1 LRSVAG
7 MDLKEAL
14 RKYWGHA
21 EFRPKQEDVVRSLLD
36 GRDVAVV
43 MPTGGGK
50 SLCYQLPAVVSGR
63 LCVVIS
69 PLIALM
75 QDQAA
80 QLEEMGIRAAVLNS
94 AQDRE
99 EQKDVFRRL
108 HRGDLQLIYLSPE
121 RLALPQTAEWI
132 EKCNPGF
139 FAVDEAHCISEWG
152 HEFRPEYRQLRLL
165 RERFPETPIAAF
177 TASATRQV
185 RHDILSQLHLREP
198 RTFITSFARQNLHY
212 LVKPATKKEKFKMLL
227 RAVQRHRGE
236 AVIVYAGKISAVSET
251 VEALGAHGV
260 KALGYHGKMEPE
272 ERKTNQEQWMN
283 GYVDVMVGT
292 VAFGLGINKPDV
304 RCVVHLSLPKS
315 PEQYYQEA
323 GRAGRDG
330 LEADCVLLWNKGD
343 IGLLV
348 HFIDQLED
356 RGVKDA
362 AWQRYHAMKRLV
374 DRPVCR
380 MRQICEYFGENPK
393 SWESCGSCDVCAG
406 LPEWLEREE
415 KKPERSAVMAV
426 AKPKRGK
433 KGDGAE
439 DTLGMASLRAWR
451 KEMAKRHRVPPYVI
465 LHDRG
470 LEDLLVR
477 QPSELEELLAV
488 AGIGE
493 AKMRKYGAEILSAV
507 AAAMEAER
515 VG

>member
-1 LRSVAG
+1 
-7 MDLKEAL
+7 MDLHGAL
-14 RKYWGHA
+14 RKYWGHE
-21 EFRPKQEDVVRSLLD
+21 EFRPKQEDAIRSLLE

-63 LCVVIS
+63 LCMVIS

-80 QLEEMGIRAAVLNS
+80 QLEEMGIRAGVLNS
-94 AQDRE
+94 SQDRDQQRE
-99 EQKDVFRRL
+99 VFRRL
-108 HRGDLQLIYLSPE
+108 YRGELQLIYLSPE

-132 EKCNPGF
+132 EQCNPGF

-165 RERFPETPIAAF
+165 RERFPSTPIAAF
-177 TASATRQV
+177 TASATQQV

-198 RTFITSFARQNLHY
+198 RTFITSFARKNLRY
-212 LVKPATKKEKFKMLL
+212 LAKLASKKEKIKLL
-227 RAVQRHRGE
+227 ARAVRHHAGE
-236 AVIVYAGKISAVSET
+236 AVIVYAGTIKAVGET
-251 VEALGAHGV
+251 VDALRASGV
-260 KALGYHGKMEPE
+260 KALGYHGQMEAE
-272 ERKTNQEQWMN
+272 QRRSNQEQWMN

-330 LEADCVLLWNKGD
+330 LEAECVLLWNKGD

-356 RGVKDA
+356 AGVKDA

-374 DRPVCR
+374 ERPQCR
-380 MRQICEYFGENPK
+380 MLQICEYFGERPK
-393 SWESCGSCDVCAG
+393 TWDECGRCDVCG
-406 LPEWLEREE
+406 GNPEWLEKAVGRTE
-415 KKPERSAVMAV
+415 SAPVLAV
-426 AKPKRGK
+426 PRAKRGK
-433 KGDGAE
+433 KADGVE
-439 DTLGMASLRAWR
+439 DTPGLASLRGWR
-451 KEMAKRHRVPPYVI
+451 REMAKRHHVPPYVI

-470 LEDLLVR
+470 LQELLLRQPTTLQELLLVG
-477 QPSELEELLAV
+477 
-488 AGIGE
+488 GIGE
-493 AKMRKYGAEILSAV
+493 KKMQMYGEEMLEAV
-507 AAAMEAER
+507 FKALEAEEA
-515 VG
+515 G